1 MTKKSKKAMGKLRG
15 LVGGMLVM
23 GMLSFGHITVFAQDT
38 SVTPTRE
45 DTSSVTQTESA
56 KPEAESP
63 GKTTPSTHKHP
74 EVPTTEQKAPA
85 EEEKPVKWYDN
96 IQFNGFVSGSY
107 SHNFN
112 EPNSS
117 TNQVRVFDFDDQ
129 AFKVDGVELVIQKP
143 VSEIGDA
150 GFRVDAMA
158 GSSIPR
164 NTSSLGLFWNDVNSN
179 GVKDAGEGEDFDVH
193 QAFASYI
200 ADVGNGLRFDIGKF
214 ITNNGAEVIPGYD
227 VYNDN
232 ATSSFLFGYAIP
244 FTHTGVRA
252 TYAFND
258 KVMAMAMVTNGWD
271 NVKDNNRAKSFGGQL
286 MFTPSSN
293 FTLYLNYMGG
303 PERNNNNN
311 DVRNLFDVV
320 AIWKP
325 VNWLTLT
332 GNYDNGSDENAIA
345 QGRDARWDGTA
356 LYAKFD
362 VSKKWAL
369 TLRHEWFNDR
379 NGFRTGTTQKL
390 NEWTFT
396 PTYKVNDNFLLR
408 ADLRF
413 DHSNQAVFEK
423 RGSVFVNNQGTLF
436 LNAIY
441 LF

>member
-1 MTKKSKKAMGKLRG
+1 MTKKSKRVMGKMRS
-15 LVGGMLVM
+15 LVGGMLVF
-23 GMLSFGHITVFAQDT
+23 GMLSIGQFTAFAQD
-38 SVTPTRE
+38 
-45 DTSSVTQTESA
+45 
-56 KPEAESP
+56 KAEP
-63 GKTTPSTHKHP
+63 GETTPPTHKHP
-74 EVPTTEQKAPA
+74 EVPVTEKKEEPKEEAAPA
-85 EEEKPVKWYDN
+85 KWYDN
-96 IQFNGFVSGSY
+96 IQFNGFFSGSY

-112 EPNSS
+112 EPDSS

-129 AFKVDGVELVIQKP
+129 AFKVDAMELVIQKP
-143 VSEIGDA
+143 VSKIGDA

-164 NTSSLGLFWNDVNSN
+164 NTSSLGLFWNDANSN
-179 GVKDAGEGEDFDVH
+179 GVKDAGEWEDFDVH
-193 QAFASYI
+193 QAYASYI

-227 VYNDN
+227 AYNDN
-232 ATSSFLFGYAIP
+232 ATNSFLFGYAIP

-258 KVMAMAMVTNGWD
+258 KIMAMGMIVNGWD
-271 NVKDNNRAKSFGGQL
+271 NVKDNNRAKTLCGQL
-286 MFTPSSN
+286 MFTPASN

-345 QGRDARWDGTA
+345 QGQDARWDGTA

-362 VSKKWAL
+362 LSKKWAL

-379 NGFRTGTTQKL
+379 DGFRTGTAQKL
-390 NEWTFT
+390 REWTFT
-396 PTYKVNDNFLLR
+396 PTYKVTDNFLLR

-413 DHSNQAVFEK
+413 DYSNQAVFEK

-436 LNAIY
+436 LNGIY